1 MRTRFAHSA
10 VAASA
15 LIGILLLAG
24 CGEAQ
29 SGTETEAPTAGTPLA
44 IAPTGVTLSG
54 TFASDPGTT
63 TVLVNGARA
72 SISGGTWSANVRS
85 IDGRYQTVR
94 VELYVNNILTDAH
107 EMTVENS
114 TAH

>member
-1 MRTRFAHSA
+1 MRHHLVQQL
-10 VAASA
+10 VAGA
-15 LIGILLLAG
+15 LATGILILTG

-29 SGTETEAPTAGTPLA
+29 EGQETETPTSGVPLS

-72 SISGGTWSANVRS
+72 TITGGTWSANVRS